1 MTIANINIGTSPNDG
16 TGDTLRHGFQIV
28 NNNFSYVSTII
39 DSTSGNVTSNYFI
52 GNGSTITSITGA
64 NVTGNVA
71 SATFAYTAGTVTTN
85 AQPNIN
91 SLGTLNGLTLSGNI
105 TGTNSNVNLINI
117 NGIKSTVSVAT
128 GNLSG
133 NANVA
138 MTAEFSRIRYQD
150 VNANVVVNF
159 LSNTYPIETGIQR
172 TVFIRNR
179 AASTVYVT
187 LPTAFNN
194 KGTTLISLGSSI
206 TGSFVFT
213 SIDSNAA
220 NVITTVANN

>member
-1 MTIANINIGTSPNDG
+1 MTIANINIGASANDG

-28 NNNFSYVSTII
+28 NNNFSYVSSII
-39 DSTSGNVTSNYFI
+39 GSTSGNITANYFI
-52 GNGSTITSITGA
+52 GNGSTITSLTGA

-71 SATFAYTAGTVTTN
+71 SAVFSYTAGTVTTN

-105 TGTNSNVNLINI
+105 TGSNGNVNLINI
-117 NGIKSTVSVAT
+117 NGIKSTVAVAT